1 MLKKSAALKIHRK
14 MCIVKGNFSK
24 ATIPRTK
31 AYYPA
36 IKEIF
41 AILALPLLSENVAV
55 FASCKP

>member
-1 MLKKSAALKIHRK
+1 

-41 AILALPLLSENVAV
+41 AILALPLLSENIAV
-55 FASCKP
+55 FASCKS